1 MGVKMNS
8 DYRPVAAGEVIE
20 NSIVWAAAVPP
31 KPDLPPKRP
40 IKTPFRR
47 GLFSRI
53 TLRVGAPVA
62 VADATPERLQA
73 TVLALCGDC
82 R

>member
-1 MGVKMNS
+1 LLDECS
-8 DYRPVAAGEVIE
+8 RPVAAGEVIE
-20 NSIVWAAAVPP
+20 NFIDWAAAVPP

-62 VADATPERLQA
+62 AAEATPERL
-73 TVLALCGDC
+73 
-82 R
+82 